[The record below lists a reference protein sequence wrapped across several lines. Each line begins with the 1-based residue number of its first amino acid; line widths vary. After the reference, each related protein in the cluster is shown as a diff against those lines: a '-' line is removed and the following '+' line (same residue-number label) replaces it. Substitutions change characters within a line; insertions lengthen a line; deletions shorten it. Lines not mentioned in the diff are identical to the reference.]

1 MKKRIISLMLIFTM
15 LFSLQITA
23 SAAEPSYAKEVTA
36 YYTKYFSQTIPQ
48 NLSASFKHKG
58 SYSYLD
64 DHLQISFDEVEKAVS
79 YDIMV
84 SEDKSSEEYKIYNVS
99 GNFMMLDADEF
110 PTGCANGY
118 SVKVRA
124 RYGEYWAGFWSEPV
138 TVGCNKLHI

>member
-1 MKKRIISLMLIFTM
+1 MKKRILSVTLIMILLFTVA
-15 LFSLQITA
+15 LPV
-23 SAAEPSYAKEVTA
+23 SAAEPGVPYQT
-36 YYTKYFSQTIPQ
+36 YTNKFTPQ
-48 NLSASFKHKG
+48 NVTASFKHKG
-58 SYSYLD
+58 AYNYLD